1 MIDIITMIDKFEG
14 RYRFLSNFYPC
25 KIEHQGITYP
35 SVENFYVAM
44 KVNDQ
49 QLINGIYYTPGDFRE
64 MIARITNPAEVK
76 KLGSKVKLR
85 TGWDEKKLEVM
96 NWAVRQ
102 KFKDETLAELLL
114 STGDQELIEGTW
126 WHDKFWGIC
135 ICTKCA
141 NKGENH
147 LGKILMTVREEIS
160 LQNQKPSIE
169 DIIKD
174 KNKLN

>member
-1 MIDIITMIDKFEG
+1 MIDKFEG

-25 KIEHQGITYP
+25 KIEHQGIIYP

-49 QLINGIYYTPGDFRE
+49 QLINGKYYTPGDFRE

-76 KLGSKVKLR
+76 KIGSKVKLR
-85 TGWDEKKLEVM
+85 TGWDDKKLEVM

-102 KFKDETLAELLL
+102 KFKDETLSEMLL
-114 STGDQELIEGTW
+114 STGDQELIEGNW
-126 WHDKFWGIC
+126 WHDNFYGSC
-135 ICTKCA
+135 SCSKCG
-141 NKGENH
+141 NKGDNN
-147 LGKILMTVREEIS
+147 LGKLLMTVREE
-160 LQNQKPSIE
+160 LKLKNQKPSIE